1 MPKLRTFSGKELL
14 AIFER
19 LGFVEIS
26 QKGSHVK
33 LRRFIRGEKQTLT
46 IPNHKMIARP
56 TLRDIYQQALPYISA
71 EELRKEFF
79 TE

>member
-1 MPKLRTFSGKELL
+1 
-14 AIFER
+14 
-19 LGFVEIS
+19 VQIS

-33 LRRFIRGEKQTLT
+33 IRRFLNGEKQTLT

-56 TLRDIYQQALPYISA
+56 TLHDIHQQALPYISA

-79 TE
+79 AE